1 MVLTDIPDIDIDL
14 QNRDDLLS
22 RLPHVPASIFRDNTI
37 ERHKSGVYFQAVP
50 VDHISG
56 LCALDYKAAE
66 QKGFVKLDLL
76 HNGIYKKVKN
86 QAHLKRIVEI
96 PPQWDLLEHKIVVE
110 KLFQLHGHFNVVK
123 QMKPTSIEELAM
135 TLAIIRPGKRH
146 LIGRTWDQLR
156 KEIWEKSNE
165 GYQFKKSH
173 AFAYA
178 LAIVVQLNLLVEEL
192 NAE

>member
-1 MVLTDIPDIDIDL
+1 
-14 QNRDDLLS
+14 
-22 RLPHVPASIFRDNTI
+22 
-37 ERHKSGVYFQAVP
+37 
-50 VDHISG
+50 
-56 LCALDYKAAE
+56 
-66 QKGFVKLDLL
+66 
-76 HNGIYKKVKN
+76 
-86 QAHLKRIVEI
+86 
-96 PPQWDLLEHKIVVE
+96 
-110 KLFQLHGHFNVVK
+110 LHGHFNVVK